1 MGLIVILLSP
11 YENRVAKYAHTYI
24 YIPKKTKKIEG
35 KTRPERGENKTGK
48 KGGRKETENRWGKQQ
63 RSVGTQNYGRP
74 HVKNARST

>member
-1 MGLIVILLSP
+1 MSLIAVILLSP

-35 KTRPERGENKTGK
+35 KTRLERKGEEKKKKTG
-48 KGGRKETENRWGKQQ
+48 GGNGRGAWALRI
-63 RSVGTQNYGRP
+63 RVGP